1 MLRYVVSCCN
11 KNINESR
18 RLQLR
23 KTLGVTPIYTQKK
36 KKGNLTNSILLVLA
50 NATQIYIY
58 MYVSYS
64 S

>member
-36 KKGNLTNSILLVLA
+36 KKRKLNEFDTSRIG
-50 NATQIYIY
+50 
-58 MYVSYS
+58 
-64 S
+64 